1 MCRPFRQPANEPRVP
16 IAAVGDEHDGSAAF
30 AGETFLLRTLYA
42 VEHLHFKIF
51 FRKAL
56 RGCTIGQPPYQRHIM
71 RAESCAHAAI
81 FFLSPQHLLP
91 KLKIVSVDILLAGKR
106 DFWRFVVCAL
116 DQSDRWS
123 QMQKF
128 CEVLLRSMKISLQ
141 AYTHIGMR
149 RQRAAIEFQ
158 S

>member
-1 MCRPFRQPANEPRVP
+1 MQ

-30 AGETFLLRTLYA
+30 AGETFLLRTLNA

-56 RGCTIGQPPYQRHIM
+56 RGCTIGQLPYQRHIM
-71 RAESCAHAAI
+71 RAESCAPAAI

-91 KLKIVSVDILLAGKR
+91 KLEIVFVDILLAAKTGFR
-106 DFWRFVVCAL
+106 RLVVYAL
-116 DQSDRWS
+116 AQTDGWP
-123 QMQKF
+123 
-128 CEVLLRSMKISLQ
+128 Q
-141 AYTHIGMR
+141 A
-149 RQRAAIEFQ
+149 